1 MWKQMHFMFSVPTS
15 GGPPLSTS
23 HWLESWVFY
32 DVDHCEESQL
42 KDSHQGPGNNE
53 QFNGCEIYLT
63 LLVKSRTQK
72 LFSLVTVHCGNP
84 FWKIAI
90 RAGTG
95 QTCQRIQL
103 FLVLHEIDKHKHNS
117 NTNMYNVH
125 IRELIGNQ
133 SNQCWSNRRT
143 RHTTGWWG
151 FVRFTDS
158 DFIADKISYFF
169 WEILRP

>member
-1 MWKQMHFMFSVPTS
+1 MDSLLSASHWLGLNGKGSFRFELQKLPSTPVTVEVAVWRSDLQKSRKNVEKYILSFRC
-15 GGPPLSTS
+15 PPLSTS

-32 DVDHCEESQL
+32 DVDHWEESQL
-42 KDSHQGPGNNE
+42 KDSHQGPGNSE

-72 LFSLVTVHCGNP
+72 LFSLLTCTVGGNP

-103 FLVLHEIDKHKHNS
+103 FLVLHENWQKHKHNS
-117 NTNMYNVH
+117 NM
-125 IRELIGNQ
+125 
-133 SNQCWSNRRT
+133 RR
-143 RHTTGWWG
+143 H
-151 FVRFTDS
+151 
-158 DFIADKISYFF
+158 
-169 WEILRP
+169 

>member
-1 MWKQMHFMFSVPTS
+1 MWKKYILCFRC
-15 GGPPLSTS
+15 PPLSTS

-32 DVDHCEESQL
+32 DVDHWEEFQL
-42 KDSHQGPGNNE
+42 KDSHHQGPGNNE

-72 LFSLVTVHCGNP
+72 LFSLLTCTVGIP
-84 FWKIAI
+84 FGRLLSELEPVK
-90 RAGTG
+90 RVKEYNCSFCYMKLT
-95 QTCQRIQL
+95 
-103 FLVLHEIDKHKHNS
+103 
-117 NTNMYNVH
+117 NTNIIQIWVH

-158 DFIADKISYFF
+158 DFMADKI
-169 WEILRP
+169 